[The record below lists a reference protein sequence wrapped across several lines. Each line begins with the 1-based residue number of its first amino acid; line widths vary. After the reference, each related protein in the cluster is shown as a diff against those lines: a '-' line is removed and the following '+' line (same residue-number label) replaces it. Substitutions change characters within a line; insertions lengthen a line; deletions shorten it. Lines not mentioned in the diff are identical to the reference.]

1 MSSTLVKSKQ
11 EYAESLDDE
20 CIKLSNALTRAAQ
33 MLSLNE
39 LRLIYLAVKKIPAG
53 ITAAQYLSN
62 PSITITAAEF
72 RARYGMT
79 QDAAQKAL
87 KSSAKGLY
95 ERSVIWH
102 LGDESETWT
111 RWIWSRTKYQN
122 GSVSIKFTPD
132 ILPHLVKLQSHFTLL
147 ELNYVGAF
155 KSANTV
161 RLYHILKSWQSYGG
175 KTLFIEDLHHQLDSN
190 ATCIKDF
197 GQFRRHVL
205 ESSIAEINGLTGL
218 SVSYTPIK
226 GAQGRVVKIT
236 FTVKTKANIAKAASR
251 MPDMAG
257 LTSDE
262 EVILG
267 EYKWGYGKFSD
278 APDRWVRDSHPDSA
292 VQAARRSSAVLG
304 RPVTE
309 QDVFDAHMRYLKLMH
324 ETDKIR
330 SNAAV
335 SFMEG

>member
-11 EYAESLDDE
+11 EYAEYLDDE

-132 ILPHLVKLQSHFTLL
+132 ILPHLLKLQCHFTLL

-226 GAQGRVVKIT
+226 GAQVRVVKIT

-251 MPDMAG
+251 MLDMAG

-335 SFMEG
+335 SFVEG

>member
-1 MSSTLVKSKQ
+1 MSSNTVKSKQ
-11 EYAESLDDE
+11 EYAELLDEE

-39 LRLIYLAVKKIPAG
+39 LRLIYLAVKKIPVG
-53 ITAAQYLSN
+53 ITAAEYLSN

-72 RARYGMT
+72 RARYGMD

-87 KSSAKGLY
+87 KSSAKALY
-95 ERSVIWH
+95 DRSVIWN

-111 RWIWSRTKYQN
+111 RWVWARTKYQN

-132 ILPHLVKLQSHFTLL
+132 ILPHLLKLQSHFTLL

-161 RLYHILKSWQSYGG
+161 RLYSILSSWKSKGG
-175 KTLFIEDLHHQLDSN
+175 KTFAIEDLHHQLDSN

-205 ESSIAEINGLTGL
+205 KSSVAEINGLTGL
-218 SVSYTPIK
+218 IVTYTPIK
-226 GAQGRVVKIT
+226 GAQGRVVKIA
-236 FTVKTKANIAKAASR
+236 FTVNTKVDIAKTASR
-251 MPDMAG
+251 MLDVVG

-278 APDRWVRDSHPDSA
+278 APEKWVRDSHRDSA
-292 VQAARRSSAVLG
+292 VQAARRSSAILG
-304 RPVTE
+304 RTLTE
-309 QDVFDAHMRYLKLMH
+309 QEVLDAHLHYLKLMH
-324 ETDKIR
+324 EADKAR

-335 SFMEG
+335 SFVEG

>member
-11 EYAESLDDE
+11 EYAEYLDDE

-335 SFMEG
+335 SFVEG

>member
-11 EYAESLDDE
+11 EYAEYLDDE

-161 RLYHILKSWQSYGG
+161 RVYHILKSWQSYGG

-335 SFMEG
+335 SFVEG

>member
-292 VQAARRSSAVLG
+292 VQAARRSSAILG

-335 SFMEG
+335 SFVEG

>member
-1 MSSTLVKSKQ
+1 
-11 EYAESLDDE
+11 
-20 CIKLSNALTRAAQ
+20 

-161 RLYHILKSWQSYGG
+161 RLYHILKSWQS
-175 KTLFIEDLHHQLDSN
+175 H
-190 ATCIKDF
+190 
-197 GQFRRHVL
+197 
-205 ESSIAEINGLTGL
+205 
-218 SVSYTPIK
+218 
-226 GAQGRVVKIT
+226 
-236 FTVKTKANIAKAASR
+236 
-251 MPDMAG
+251 
-257 LTSDE
+257 
-262 EVILG
+262 
-267 EYKWGYGKFSD
+267 W
-278 APDRWVRDSHPDSA
+278 
-292 VQAARRSSAVLG
+292 
-304 RPVTE
+304 
-309 QDVFDAHMRYLKLMH
+309 
-324 ETDKIR
+324 
-330 SNAAV
+330 
-335 SFMEG
+335 

>member
-11 EYAESLDDE
+11 EYAEYLDDE

-205 ESSIAEINGLTGL
+205 ESSIAEINGLTGV

>member
-11 EYAESLDDE
+11 EYAEYLDDE

-251 MPDMAG
+251 MLDMAG

-335 SFMEG
+335 SFVEG

>member
-1 MSSTLVKSKQ
+1 
-11 EYAESLDDE
+11 
-20 CIKLSNALTRAAQ
+20 
-33 MLSLNE
+33 
-39 LRLIYLAVKKIPAG
+39 VKKIPAG

>member
-335 SFMEG
+335 SFVEG

>member
-11 EYAESLDDE
+11 EYAEYLDDE

-132 ILPHLVKLQSHFTLL
+132 ILPHLLKLQSHFTLL

-292 VQAARRSSAVLG
+292 VQAARHSSAVLG

-335 SFMEG
+335 SFVEG

>member
-11 EYAESLDDE
+11 EYAEYLDDE

-132 ILPHLVKLQSHFTLL
+132 ILPHLLKLQSHFTLL

>member
-1 MSSTLVKSKQ
+1 
-11 EYAESLDDE
+11 
-20 CIKLSNALTRAAQ
+20 
-33 MLSLNE
+33 
-39 LRLIYLAVKKIPAG
+39 
-53 ITAAQYLSN
+53 
-62 PSITITAAEF
+62 
-72 RARYGMT
+72 MT

-251 MPDMAG
+251 MLDMAG

-335 SFMEG
+335 SFVEG

>member
-1 MSSTLVKSKQ
+1 
-11 EYAESLDDE
+11 
-20 CIKLSNALTRAAQ
+20 

-205 ESSIAEINGLTGL
+205 ESSIAEINGLTGV